1 MVVPLLLVFMP
12 VSTGLAL
19 FLLQLALVVVATLSY
34 ICGVRINVRLK
45 RLRSFNASRSYCK

>member
-19 FLLQLALVVVATLSY
+19 FLPRLALAVVATLSLS
-34 ICGVRINVRLK
+34 VQR
-45 RLRSFNASRSYCK
+45 ASPCKTETALVQA